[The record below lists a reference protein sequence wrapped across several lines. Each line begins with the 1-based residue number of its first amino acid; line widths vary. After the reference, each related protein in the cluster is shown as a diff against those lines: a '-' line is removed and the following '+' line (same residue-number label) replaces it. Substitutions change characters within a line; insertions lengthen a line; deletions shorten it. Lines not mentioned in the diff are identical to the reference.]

1 VIREELGRLVTW
13 EERHR
18 RLGARL
24 GIVFVLILIVDL
36 VCATLMCVFE
46 SGVSGSAIH
55 GFGDALF
62 FCTVQLLTVSSQMPN
77 PVTTAGR
84 IVDVVLEVWAIT
96 AVTAAAGSFGAFFHT
111 GDSD

>member
-1 VIREELGRLVTW
+1 VIREELGRLMQW

-18 RLGARL
+18 RLFARL
-24 GIVFVLILIVDL
+24 AIVAALIVAVDL
-36 VCATLMCVFE
+36 VCAALMCLWEADVR
-46 SGVSGSAIH
+46 GSAIH

-84 IVDVVLEVWAIT
+84 FVDVALEIWAIT
-96 AVTAAAGSFGAFFHT
+96 AVTSVAGSFGAFFHA
-111 GDSD
+111 GDSG